1 MAFGFVCMDTL
12 CSVMLVSWP
21 YLWESPFRFLQV
33 FQFMSDNP
41 TVLPVLFGDQV
52 YRAYD
57 LPRRYLPFF
66 LLFTL
71 TEFVWPLFSLG
82 LVAAYLK
89 IKTDFPKLI
98 QICLFL
104 PGL

>member
-1 MAFGFVCMDTL
+1 
-12 CSVMLVSWP
+12 MLATWP

-41 TVLPVLFGDQV
+41 TVLPVLFGDQI

-66 LLFTL
+66 LFFTL
-71 TEFVWPLFSLG
+71 TEARMAGIFVWIGCSLSKVKERLPQIDPGPARFS
-82 LVAAYLK
+82 
-89 IKTDFPKLI
+89 
-98 QICLFL
+98 